1 MNDRVNTLACLAIA
15 MMMLGSAPAGV
26 VAQAPADPNPPAVVS
41 AERTPASGVV
51 PRTPNGQPDLQ
62 GYWTSLSFTPFER
75 PEKYGTREFL
85 TEEELQ
91 ELFQA
96 GVDHSYEFTFAN
108 SSETPVY
115 DATVYGLDAWQNG
128 VQPNGRTSQVVDPA
142 NGQLPPMTPEG
153 QARRSGGGGN
163 REGPFDGPEDL
174 TTGVRC
180 LTFGGPPIPA
190 GSNYNNNTFI
200 LQGKDHVV
208 IEYEWGST
216 TRVVALDG
224 RPHLSSAI
232 SAWRGDARGHWDGDS
247 LVIETI
253 NFEPGYAPRNSN
265 AATVRMT
272 ERFTRIDETTIEYR
286 YTIDD
291 PSTWTRPWTA
301 TTPLSKVDGPLF
313 EYACHEGNNGLVNML
328 EGSRAEETP
337 TRTSP

>member
-15 MMMLGSAPAGV
+15 LMMLGSAPAEV
-26 VAQAPADPNPPAVVS
+26 VAQTPSAPNTPAVAS
-41 AERTPASGVV
+41 TERTPGTWVV

-75 PEKYGTREFL
+75 PEQYGTREFL
-85 TEEELQ
+85 TDEEMQ

-96 GVDHSYEFTFAN
+96 GVDRSYEFTFAN
-108 SSETPVY
+108 ASDVPVY

-142 NGQLPPMTPEG
+142 NGRLPPMTPEG
-153 QARRSGGGGN
+153 QARPRGGGR
-163 REGPFDGPEDL
+163 REGPFDVPEDL

-216 TRVVALDG
+216 TRVVPLDG

-232 SAWRGDARGHWDGDS
+232 SSWRGDARGHWDGDS

-253 NFEPGYAPRNSN
+253 NFKPGYGPRNSD

-272 ERFTRIDETTIEYR
+272 ERFTRISETTIEYR

-291 PSTWTRPWTA
+291 PSTWTSPWTA

-313 EYACHEGNNGLVNML
+313 EYACHEGNNGLVNMM
-328 EGSRAEETP
+328 EGSRALEKQAEGP
-337 TRTSP
+337 Q